1 LRCCRGGGCGGGV
14 IDGYRRGSCPLFLFF
29 VGGFG
34 GRNGGR
40 GRSTGHDSLSWRCGH
55 FFEGDDRFCQVCCL
69 HPNHQVDTLRQMSD
83 FSSNTALSLLSSS
96 SPSSVDVKAEHGLL
110 PYPRVRMRC
119 FNLCLPFDT
128 GDLVIVTGK
137 YYFLIQSPTVE
148 RKPELLDALLKASI
162 PGLDADVIKLKLQV
176 RSVIHLDES
185 PDDMADFLLAL
196 HYGMYVNRMCSRW
209 PLAWFSCF
217 LGAYVAMTRLI
228 FLGSLLF
235 YGWRQSTL
243 NIGYAIMLSQDYLI
257 RGLLHWLNG
266 TKGKHAL
273 IRPIRVS
280 CLSIYPI
287 QCKCS
292 PSLGSTHVIADFY

>member
-1 LRCCRGGGCGGGV
+1 M
-14 IDGYRRGSCPLFLFF
+14 S
-29 VGGFG
+29 GFG

-40 GRSTGHDSLSWRCGH
+40 GRSTGHDSLSRRRGH

-96 SPSSVDVKAEHGLL
+96 SPSSADVKVEHGLL

-137 YYFLIQSPTVE
+137 YYFLLQSPTVE
-148 RKPELLDALLKASI
+148 RKPELLDALLEASI
-162 PGLDADVIKLKLQV
+162 PGLDVDVVKLRLQV

-196 HYGMYVNRMCSRW
+196 HYGMYVTRVCSLW
-209 PLAWFSCF
+209 CLAWFSWF
-217 LGAYVAMTRLI
+217 PGAYVAMTPLI
-228 FLGSLLF
+228 FLGSLPF
-235 YGWRQSTL
+235 CDWQQSTL
-243 NIGYAIMLSQDYLI
+243 NVGYAITSSQDYLI
-257 RGLLHWLNG
+257 HGPLHWLNG
-266 TKGKHAL
+266 TKEKHAL
-273 IRPIRVS
+273 IRPILVS
-280 CLSIYPI
+280 CPSIYPI
-287 QCKCS
+287 QCERS
-292 PSLGSTHVIADFY
+292 PVSVLPTCLLTFY